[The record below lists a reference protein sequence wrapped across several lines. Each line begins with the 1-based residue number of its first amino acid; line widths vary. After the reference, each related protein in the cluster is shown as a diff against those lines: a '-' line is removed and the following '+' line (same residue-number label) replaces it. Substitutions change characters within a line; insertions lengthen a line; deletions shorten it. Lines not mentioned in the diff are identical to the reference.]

1 MVHDYNYTQVL
12 TLDLLGKESPTVEC
26 GQDVAPGVAGRP
38 REVDQAWFSRRASF
52 IEGSPSPCH
61 DADDGARVYGMM
73 RGDAP
78 SHFPDIC

>member
-38 REVDQAWFSRRASF
+38 REVDQAWFSRRVSF

-61 DADDGARVYGMM
+61 DADDGARVCME
-73 RGDAP
+73 
-78 SHFPDIC
+78 